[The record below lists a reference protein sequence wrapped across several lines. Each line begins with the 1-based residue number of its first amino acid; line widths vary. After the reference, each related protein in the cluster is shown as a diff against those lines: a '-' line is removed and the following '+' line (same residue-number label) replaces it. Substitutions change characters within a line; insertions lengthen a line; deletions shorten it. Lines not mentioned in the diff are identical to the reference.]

1 MSRVECAR
9 HGIQNQTI
17 SLILGELMVRFWL
30 HLEDD
35 GASSRLVD
43 WGTIKAVIDMCLFE
57 AKSSMGAEV
66 NLEE

>member
-1 MSRVECAR
+1 MCQTRDSKPDDIINSRRVN
-9 HGIQNQTI
+9 GT
-17 SLILGELMVRFWL
+17 FWL

-43 WGTIKAVIDMCLFE
+43 WGTIKAVTDMCLFE
-57 AKSSMGAEV
+57 AKSSVGAEV

>member
-9 HGIQNQTI
+9 HRIQNQTI

-30 HLEDD
+30 HLEDN

-43 WGTIKAVIDMCLFE
+43 WGTIKAVTDMCLFE